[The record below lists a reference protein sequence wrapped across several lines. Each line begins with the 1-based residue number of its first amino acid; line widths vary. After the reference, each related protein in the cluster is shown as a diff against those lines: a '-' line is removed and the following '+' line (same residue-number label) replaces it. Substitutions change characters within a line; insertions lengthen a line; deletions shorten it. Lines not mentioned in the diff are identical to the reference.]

1 MHVFFK
7 DFFILHSFCSSLFI
21 FQLSVHM
28 DRGGVV
34 KQKVDREREGLKIGK
49 MCGHPLW
56 MTRCLE
62 FVEFTNVV

>member
-1 MHVFFK
+1 
-7 DFFILHSFCSSLFI
+7 
-21 FQLSVHM
+21 M